1 MEHGGHYTV
10 VCTRCG
16 LRLGDDG
23 LISACP
29 GCRDNSLLRTEYT
42 AGSLADAVAAAP
54 AASGLFRYRDWLPVI
69 REVPGASL
77 PAVHRCRGLGAALGL
92 SDLWM
97 AFSGYWPERGCRMD
111 SGTFKELEAFSV
123 LGRVPQDAGIMVVAS
138 AGNTAAA
145 FVRATEQF
153 DFPCV
158 LVVPERALPGLA
170 LAGTGPQVR
179 IVAVKGGGYNDAI
192 TYSQGILATG
202 APFFPEGGVRNVARR
217 DGLGVVMLAA
227 YERLGRLPDYYV
239 QAVGSGTG
247 AIAAHEAARRIAATT
262 GGTPPRTLL
271 CQNTGFAP
279 LHRLWLQERAGAA
292 ESLPSPT
299 PVPPVAAT
307 PAPTPVSAPTPLSR
321 PVAPSTV
328 DVHAPELV
336 NATPPFGVR
345 GGVRDLLADTSGEV
359 LLADTPAALAAA
371 ALFEETEGI
380 DIEPAAA
387 VAVACLR
394 RAVAERRIP
403 RDARILLNIT
413 GGGRRRARAER
424 EGSAQLPNASLVGAE
439 DDPAVTAAMLLDS
452 LAR

>member
-16 LRLGDDG
+16 LRFGDDG

-29 GCRDNSLLRTEYT
+29 ECRDNSLLRTEYT
-42 AGSLADAVAAAP
+42 AGSLADAIAATPAAP
-54 AASGLFRYRDWLPVI
+54 GPFRYRGWLPVV

-77 PAVHRCRGLGAALGL
+77 PAVHRSRGLGAALGL
-92 SDLWM
+92 SDLWT
-97 AFSGYWPERGCRMD
+97 AFSGYWPERDCRMD
-111 SGTFKELEAFSV
+111 SGTFKELEAFAV
-123 LGRVPQDAGIMVVAS
+123 LGRVPQDAGVMVVAS

-145 FVRATEQF
+145 FVRATEKF

-158 LVVPERALPGLA
+158 LVIPERALPGLA
-170 LAGTGPQVR
+170 LSGTGPRVR

-192 TYSQGILATG
+192 TYGQGILATG

-217 DGLGVVMLAA
+217 DGLGIVMLAA

-279 LHRLWLQERAGAA
+279 LHRLWRGRTAA
-292 ESLPSPT
+292 LSGGLPDQAAAPLPESTPSP
-299 PVPPVAAT
+299 AAVT
-307 PAPTPVSAPTPLSR
+307 LSCI
-321 PVAPSTV
+321 

-336 NATPPFGVR
+336 NATPPFGVH
-345 GGVRDLLADTSGEV
+345 GGVADLLADTSGEV
-359 LLADTPAALAAA
+359 LLADTPEALAAA

-394 RAVAERRIP
+394 RAVTERRIP

-424 EGSAQLPNASLVGAE
+424 DGGTHLPNASLVGAE

-452 LAR
+452 LSL